1 MKWKR
6 TDGDSAKAVREQV
19 FLSRGKS
26 EPGIVETSVSKSS
39 TYYQY
44 CHSDFSVAQG
54 SKNEID
60 KKKSTAPGLTKKIF
74 FFFLNSK
81 CTVIWV

>member
-54 SKNEID
+54 SKNEIE
-60 KKKSTAPGLTKKIF
+60 KKKALPLA
-74 FFFLNSK
+74 
-81 CTVIWV
+81 